1 MLGARGL
8 LHALSA
14 ADAVAVDV
22 ALASSGNSPPR
33 QPLSSGVKAA
43 MAGTAGQPTI
53 LQELPADIVSA
64 SLHRRP
70 RLP

>member
-1 MLGARGL
+1 MSGARSL
-8 LHALSA
+8 LHALSS
-14 ADAVAVDV
+14 ADAVEGDV
-22 ALASSGNSPPR
+22 TLASSGNSPPR

-43 MAGTAGQPTI
+43 MAGTAGRPTI

-64 SLHRRP
+64 SLHRRL